1 MKKIILTILLDLVLV
16 GGMLALFS
24 FNLTGLALHEWLGL
38 ALCAALPVHLLANWR
53 WLAATTGQLL
63 AALPWRTR
71 LVYLLNASLFGALT
85 LVMLSGLLI
94 SEVTVPWLAA
104 LSGNRGFWR
113 VLHTQ
118 ASNATLL
125 LVALHLAVYAPRVVA
140 LLRQLAAS
148 ATRAVPPIAARQ
160 RLSAR
165 AQEE

>member
-1 MKKIILTILLDLVLV
+1 MKTTGLTILLDLVLV

-38 ALCAALPVHLLANWR
+38 ALCAPLLAHLLANWR
-53 WLAATTGQLL
+53 WFAATTGRLL
-63 AALPWRTR
+63 AALPWQTR
-71 LVYLLNASLFGALT
+71 LVYLLNASLFGSLT
-85 LVMLSGLLI
+85 LVMLSGLLL
-94 SEVTVPWLAA
+94 SEVALPRLAA

-118 ASNATLL
+118 SSNATLL
-125 LVALHLAVYAPRVVA
+125 LVALHLAVYAPRVMA

-148 ATRAVPPIAARQ
+148 ATHSGPSMAARQ

-165 AQEE
+165 APEE

>member
-1 MKKIILTILLDLVLV
+1 VKKTGLTILLDLVLV
-16 GGMLALFS
+16 GGMLALWS

-38 ALCAALPVHLLANWR
+38 ALCAALAVHLLANWG
-53 WLAATTGQLL
+53 WLAATTSQLL
-63 AALPWRTR
+63 AALPWHTR

-94 SEVTVPWLAA
+94 SEVALPRLAA

-125 LVALHLAVYAPRVVA
+125 LVALHLAVYIPRVVA
-140 LLRQLAAS
+140 LLRQLTPS
-148 ATRAVPPIAARQ
+148 ARHSGPPIAARR
-160 RLSAR
+160 RLSPR